1 MQITAAM
8 VKELRERTGSGM
20 MECKK
25 ALQEAG
31 GDIDTAIENMRKSGL
46 AKADKK
52 AGRVAAEGRI
62 AIKIS
67 DDGKTAAIVE
77 VNCET
82 DFVSGGDDFL
92 DFVNAVAV
100 AALENKPESVEALV
114 SLTIDGGQSIEER
127 RKEMVSRIGE
137 NIQVRRFEIM
147 SADNAA
153 FGSYL
158 HGTRIGVL
166 IGMENGKDELIKD
179 VAMHIAAS
187 KPTCVTEDQ
196 VPPEVSCDPSVNPH
210 GNRNPRAPGNGG
222 QGQNQDGFYQLNAY
236 DPTLLCEVTLE
247 VFDGD
252 GYVFAGILPGDVI
265 KYTQDD
271 SIPQEQKKMGS
282 GRGQAGAV
290 AWHLIGHGDLSF
302 TATDTSGN
310 TSAAA
315 VCLVPP
321 PPK

>member
-25 ALQEAG
+25 ALTEAN
-31 GDIDTAIENMRKSGL
+31 GDIDVAIENMRKSGL

-67 DDGKTAAIVE
+67 DDGKTAVIAE

-92 DFVNAVAV
+92 TFVNEVA
-100 AALENKPESVEALV
+100 ATALENRPESVEALV
-114 SLTIDGGQSIEER
+114 GLAIDGGQTIEEK

-137 NIQVRRFEIM
+137 NIQVRRFELM
-147 SADNAA
+147 QMDAGT

-166 IGMENGKDELIKD
+166 LGMENGNDDLIKD

-187 KPTCVTEDQ
+187 RPTCVTEEQ
-196 VPPEVSCDPSVNPH
+196 VPAELLAKEREILIAQAQDSGKPQDIIEKMVDGRIRKYLAEITLVGQPFVKDPDKTV
-210 GNRNPRAPGNGG
+210 GA
-222 QGQNQDGFYQLNAY
+222 
-236 DPTLLCEVTLE
+236 LLKDEGAEVTGFVRYE
-247 VFDGD
+247 VGE
-252 GYVFAGILPGDVI
+252 GIEKKQENFADEVMA
-265 KYTQDD
+265 QVNA
-271 SIPQEQKKMGS
+271 S
-282 GRGQAGAV
+282 
-290 AWHLIGHGDLSF
+290 
-302 TATDTSGN
+302 
-310 TSAAA
+310 
-315 VCLVPP
+315 
-321 PPK
+321 

>member
-25 ALQEAG
+25 ALQEAN

-62 AIKIS
+62 AIKTS
-67 DDGKTAAIVE
+67 DDGKSAVITE

-82 DFVSGGDDFL
+82 DFVSGGDDFM
-92 DFVNAVAV
+92 DFVNEV
-100 AALENKPESVEALV
+100 AATALANKPESVDALAELPIEGSQSVEDKRKLLV
-114 SLTIDGGQSIEER
+114 S
-127 RKEMVSRIGE
+127 KIGE
-137 NIQVRRFEIM
+137 NIQVRRFQLMETGTG
-147 SADNAA
+147 N

-166 IGMENGKDELIKD
+166 VEMENAADELIKD

-196 VPPEVSCDPSVNPH
+196 VPAEMLEKEREILIAQAQDSGKPADIIEKMVEGRIRKHLADITLVGQPFVKDPDKTVGALLKDSGASVTGFVRYEVGEGIEKKQENFAD
-210 GNRNPRAPGNGG
+210 
-222 QGQNQDGFYQLNAY
+222 
-236 DPTLLCEVTLE
+236 EVMAQ
-247 VFDGD
+247 VK
-252 GYVFAGILPGDVI
+252 A
-265 KYTQDD
+265 
-271 SIPQEQKKMGS
+271 S
-282 GRGQAGAV
+282 
-290 AWHLIGHGDLSF
+290 
-302 TATDTSGN
+302 
-310 TSAAA
+310 
-315 VCLVPP
+315 
-321 PPK
+321 